1 MGTQEVENEVKTFA
15 SGHKRL
21 VAEIVGALLL
31 LLLGIG
37 IGHFKPVVKTQTV
50 TVTKT
55 EVQTK
60 VEYKDRVQVQKVYV
74 QVEKKHE
81 HTETT
86 TTKKPDGTVETK
98 VVQDENTDTDTDV
111 NTTKDEQRQSTTN
124 QTIKQ
129 DVKQKTLTLAQPNWR
144 LTLGAGVDI
153 PSTLLGHE
161 QGGIPGMRGFVL
173 QAGVDRR
180 IAGPVW
186 MGLFGNTEG
195 IVGLDLGLT
204 L

>member
-1 MGTQEVENEVKTFA
+1 MDAKEVESEVKTFA
-15 SGHKRL
+15 SSHKRL

-37 IGHFKPVVKTQTV
+37 IGHFKPVVQTKTV

-74 QVEKKHE
+74 QSEKKHE

-86 TTKKPDGTVETK
+86 TVKKPDGTVETK
-98 VVQDENTDTDTDV
+98 IVQDENTTEDTHV
-111 NTTKDEQRQSTTN
+111 NTTKDEHQESTST
-124 QTIKQ
+124 QTVKQ
-129 DVKQKTLTLAQPNWR
+129 DVTQKTLTLAQPNWSVYA
-144 LTLGAGVDI
+144 GAGIDV
-153 PSTLLGHE
+153 TTFLG
-161 QGGIPGMRGFVL
+161 QSQNGIPGMKGFVI

-195 IVGLDLGLT
+195 VAGLNVRLT